1 MAIKIK
7 NLILQINIGYKLK
20 LNVYFRKHIYKTIKL
35 NTPKLRIR
43 SQIKHDLKL
52 QIYQT
57 NMNNKW
63 MSFIIQ

>member
-1 MAIKIK
+1 MVIKIK

-52 QIYQT
+52 NQT